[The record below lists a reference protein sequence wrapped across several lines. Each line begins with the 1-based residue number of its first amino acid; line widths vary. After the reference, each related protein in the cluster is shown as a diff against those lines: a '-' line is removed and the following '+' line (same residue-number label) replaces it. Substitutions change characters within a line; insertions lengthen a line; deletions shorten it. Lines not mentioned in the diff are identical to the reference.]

1 MRIHIFALL
10 SESYSQKQSLEE
22 NTQNYIQII
31 PDQVIEGD
39 KVIKGEVVETKIMN
53 KTKVEV

>member
-10 SESYSQKQSLEE
+10 SESYSQKNSLEE